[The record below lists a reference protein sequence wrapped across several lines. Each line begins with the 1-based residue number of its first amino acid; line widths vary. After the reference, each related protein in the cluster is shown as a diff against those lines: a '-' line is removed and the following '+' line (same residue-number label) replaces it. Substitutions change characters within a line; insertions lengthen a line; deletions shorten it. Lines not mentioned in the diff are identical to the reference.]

1 MSRTNSLLRDLL
13 KAVRWH
19 RRLLAAVSAAAAV
32 YFALVALSPT
42 PAPTVAVLA
51 AARDLPGGVALGG
64 ADVRTVNLPAEL
76 VPAGAVKAATEVGG
90 RILAAPTRS
99 GEPLTDARFVS
110 PGLAGGLSS
119 GLVAYPL
126 RLDDAEVA
134 ALLRVGDRIDLY
146 AATSTAA
153 ESAGRLARSVR
164 VVALPTATGR
174 VRGAVG
180 VTGALVV
187 VAATPATVSRVAQAA
202 AGSRITVAL
211 SPDNGP
217 DNGPDSGP
225 DDG

>member
-1 MSRTNSLLRDLL
+1 
-13 KAVRWH
+13 
-19 RRLLAAVSAAAAV
+19 
-32 YFALVALSPT
+32 
-42 PAPTVAVLA
+42 VLA

-146 AATSTAA
+146 CRDQYGGRVCRPTGAQRAGRGAADGNRPRPGRGRCDR
-153 ESAGRLARSVR
+153 SAGR
-164 VVALPTATGR
+164 GR
-174 VRGAVG
+174 GHTRHRFPGRPGRGRLRA
-180 VTGALVV
+180 
-187 VAATPATVSRVAQAA
+187 S
-202 AGSRITVAL
+202 L
-211 SPDNGP
+211 SH
-217 DNGPDSGP
+217 
-225 DDG
+225 